1 MLTYSF
7 FYSNILS
14 MKTLILASNN
24 KGKLEEI
31 RAILKDRFEV
41 LSLSDCKISA
51 DIEET
56 GATFEENA
64 LIKAKAVYRMTGLPV
79 ISDDSGL
86 AVYALDGAPGVYS
99 ARFAGDEHDD
109 EKNNEKLLNLMKG
122 KDNRDAAF
130 VCCAVF
136 YDGSRAVSAEGRAEG
151 KILEKKDGDNGFGYD
166 PLFYSYDLNK
176 SFGCA
181 SFEEKN
187 SVSHRARAFNA
198 LAEKL

>member
-1 MLTYSF
+1 
-7 FYSNILS
+7 
-14 MKTLILASNN
+14 
-24 KGKLEEI
+24 
-31 RAILKDRFEV
+31 
-41 LSLSDCKISA
+41 
-51 DIEET
+51 
-56 GATFEENA
+56 
-64 LIKAKAVYRMTGLPV
+64 
-79 ISDDSGL
+79 
-86 AVYALDGAPGVYS
+86 
-99 ARFAGDEHDD
+99 
-109 EKNNEKLLNLMKG
+109 MKG